1 MVNKNYIPHPGVVK
15 VFFIF
20 LLLLQFLI
28 PSISAQTIESNYW
41 KYIDESQVPKSEKR
55 YIIPASYKTLKLE
68 TETYR
73 ETLTFLPDEKS
84 VQSGLKQAW
93 TISLP
98 NPSGEFE
105 RFLVM
110 ESSIMEPELAAKF
123 PELKTYRGDG
133 IDDRSA
139 SIRFDMTP
147 NGFHGMVLSAKG
159 NWYIDPYF
167 FSNDVYYIAYWKREF
182 YATDTKSF
190 FMECHLE
197 DDPEIAEE
205 IRYLIS
211 QGLEYSGT
219 NLRTYRLALATT
231 GEYTTYHGGT
241 VQAGMAAVVTAMN
254 RVNGVYE
261 RDVAVR
267 MILVANNDLIIYT
280 NASTDPYTNNNGSTM
295 LGQNQTNLDNIIGN
309 ANYDI
314 GHVFSTGGGG
324 IAGLGVVC
332 RTSMKARGV
341 TGLPSPIG
349 DPFYIDYVAHEMG
362 HQFAANHT
370 FNGSSGSCSGSNRNA
385 STAYEPGSGTT
396 IMAYAGICSPQNI
409 QNYSDDHFH
418 GASLDEIIAYTTLS
432 HGNSCP
438 VITPTGNTPPTVSVP
453 TGGFTI
459 PINTPFTL
467 TGSAVD
473 PDFDSLTYCWEQ
485 FDLGAAGAPN
495 SPAGNA
501 PIFRSFSPV
510 TTPTRLFPRL
520 QNILSNTQQMGEIL
534 PTYTRTLTFR
544 LTARDNRSG
553 GGGVGKNSVSFSA
566 NSAGGPFV
574 VTSPNTAVS
583 WLGSTYQNI
592 TWNVA
597 NTNTSPFNVSNVK
610 ITLSTN
616 GGNSFDVVLSESTLN
631 DGTEELLIPNYAT
644 TAARVKIEALGNIF
658 FDISNA
664 NFTIIDNPIPVELT
678 SFSADVVNSDVL
690 LKWETATELNNSG
703 FEIER
708 SRDKTIFST
717 IGFTKGKGSSTE
729 KTGYSF
735 VDINPSSGNY
745 YYRLKQV
752 DFNGEFEYS
761 KVIEVLVEAPVQ
773 YALLQNHPNPFNP
786 STIITFSVPER
797 TDVSL
802 KIFDILGNEITTL
815 LKAELNA
822 GKHEV
827 EFNAGNLANGVYFY
841 EMKTNSFRAVKKLVL
856 MK

>member
-1 MVNKNYIPHPGVVK
+1 MKNKLYTSHFGAVTA
-15 VFFIF
+15 F
-20 LLLLQFLI
+20 LTFLFLFQFLI
-28 PSISAQTIESNYW
+28 PSIFAQTIESNYW
-41 KYIDESQVPKSEKR
+41 KYIDETLVPKSEKR

-68 TETYR
+68 SESYR
-73 ETLTFLPDEKS
+73 EALTFLPDEKA

-98 NPSGEFE
+98 NPSGEYE
-105 RFLVM
+105 RFFVM
-110 ESSIMEPELAAKF
+110 ESSIMEAELAAKF
-123 PELKTYRGDG
+123 PEFKTYRGNG

-147 NGFHGMVLSAKG
+147 NGFHAMVLSAKG

-167 FSNDVYYIAYWKREF
+167 FNNDTYYLSYWKREF
-182 YATDTKSF
+182 YASDTKSF

-211 QGLEYSGT
+211 QGIEYSGT

-231 GEYTTYHGGT
+231 GEYTSFHGGT
-241 VQAGMAAVVTAMN
+241 VQSGMSAVVTAMN

-295 LGQNQTNLDNIIGN
+295 LGQNQTNLDNVIGN

-332 RTSMKARGV
+332 RTSLKARGV

-432 HGNSCP
+432 YGNSCP
-438 VITPTGNTPPTVSVP
+438 VITPTGNTPPTVTLQ

-459 PINTPFTL
+459 PINTPFAL
-467 TGSAVD
+467 TGSAFD
-473 PDFDSLTYCWEQ
+473 PDNDSLTYCWEQ

-495 SPAGNA
+495 SPSGNA

-520 QNILSNTQQMGEIL
+520 PNILSNTQQMGELL
-534 PTYTRTLTFR
+534 PSYTRTLTFR

-553 GGGVGKNSVSFSA
+553 GGGVGKNTVSFSA
-566 NSAGGPFV
+566 NSTGGPFV
-574 VTSPNTAVS
+574 VTSPNSAVS

-592 TWNVA
+592 TWDVA

-610 ITLSTN
+610 VTLSTN
-616 GGNSFDVVLSESTLN
+616 GGNSFDVVLSESTQN
-631 DGTEELLIPNYAT
+631 DGTEELLIPNYPT
-644 TAARVKIEALGNIF
+644 TAARIKIEALGNIF

-678 SFSADVVNSDVL
+678 TFSADVVESDVL

-708 SRDKTIFST
+708 SRDKVVFNT
-717 IGFTKGKGSSTE
+717 IGFIKGKGNSTE
-729 KTGYSF
+729 RNNYSF
-735 VDINPSSGNY
+735 IDINPSAGNY

-752 DFNGEFEYS
+752 DFNGEYEYS
-761 KVIEVLVEAPVQ
+761 KIIEILMEAPVQ

-786 STIITFSVPER
+786 STIITFSVPAR
-797 TDVSL
+797 TEVSL

-815 LKAELNA
+815 LREELNA

-827 EFNAGNLANGVYFY
+827 EFNAVNLANGVYFY
-841 EMKTNSFRAVKKLVL
+841 EMKTSSFRAVKKLVL